1 MTSARTNRVAR
12 AFTLVELIVV
22 IVVLAI
28 LSGVAIPKYFD
39 YTAKAKS
46 SATHGTLDGVRA
58 GIANF
63 YHNMAV
69 TTGTPV
75 YPTLAQLILP
85 GTVMEEAIPA
95 NPYDTDTAHAADVA
109 AATWPA
115 NPATTPPPVS
125 GTNGWNYDAAA
136 GKFWANTSTVSENT
150 W

>member
-1 MTSARTNRVAR
+1 MPSVRSRSLAP

-39 YTAKAKS
+39 YSSKAKA

-63 YHNMAV
+63 YHNTAV
-69 TTGTPV
+69 NTGTPA
-75 YPTLAQLILP
+75 YPTMAELILP
-85 GTVMEEAIPA
+85 GTVMEDAIPA
-95 NPYDTDTAHAADVA
+95 NPYDTDAAHAADVA
-109 AATWPA
+109 AASWPA

-125 GTNGWNYDAAA
+125 GTNGWNYDVSV